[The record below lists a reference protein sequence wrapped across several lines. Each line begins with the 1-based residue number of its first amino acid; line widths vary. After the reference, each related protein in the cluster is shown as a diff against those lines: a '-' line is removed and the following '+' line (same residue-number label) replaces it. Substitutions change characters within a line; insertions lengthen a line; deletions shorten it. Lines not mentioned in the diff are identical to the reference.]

1 MDEYI
6 NELGA
11 LTRNILDRLS
21 IVSYE
26 ELESFVEDRQ
36 LLIDRILLE
45 QTQRDSVKDHHRKQ
59 IKSLMDLDP
68 LILARMNSLRLEA
81 TDWLIQRNYAKAQR
95 NSYENNFYHDSLL
108 LDQKK

>member
-1 MDEYI
+1 MAVCLMDEYI

-36 LLIDRILLE
+36 L
-45 QTQRDSVKDHHRKQ
+45 
-59 IKSLMDLDP
+59 P
-68 LILARMNSLRLEA
+68 LIAYYWNKRKETQSKTIIASKLSP
-81 TDWLIQRNYAKAQR
+81 
-95 NSYENNFYHDSLL
+95 
-108 LDQKK
+108 